1 MTGVSRDLKE
11 LRAFNDPGSA
21 VQRFTLNR
29 VRETLTL
36 RRESSIRKRQC
47 LTGGGPWHRP
57 LWRMRRPSSRAKH
70 VLVQATNSTPSRER
84 TQYCCINSGHQAA
97 SARSVAGTDMMA
109 AMPAS
114 IAALSAV
121 I

>member
-11 LRAFNDPGSA
+11 LRAFNDPGNSHIGRLSRA
-21 VQRFTLNR
+21 
-29 VRETLTL
+29 RE
-36 RRESSIRKRQC
+36 RQC

-70 VLVQATNSTPSRER
+70 VLVQATYSTPSRER